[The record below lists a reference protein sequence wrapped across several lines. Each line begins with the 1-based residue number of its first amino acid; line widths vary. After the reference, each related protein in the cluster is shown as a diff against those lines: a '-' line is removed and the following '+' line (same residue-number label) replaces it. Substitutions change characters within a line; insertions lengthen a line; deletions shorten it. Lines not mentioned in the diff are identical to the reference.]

1 MFTAIAV
8 GILLAI
14 IGLFFSTPIALM
26 LGATESTKAYAS
38 TYLRYILIGS
48 PFILG
53 SFVLNNHLR
62 YQGSALYSMIGIITG
77 SIINIALDPLFIFTF
92 KLEVAGAALA
102 TIISQTIS
110 FFILYFGTFKNDN
123 IRISIK
129 RFKPKKIYILQYLK
143 TVCLPVKTR
152 NQYNCKYRYELCV
165 CAFW

>member
-1 MFTAIAV
+1 
-8 GILLAI
+8 
-14 IGLFFSTPIALM
+14 M

-92 KLEVAGAALA
+92 KLEVAGCGTCHNNKPNYQLFYFDISELLKM
-102 TIISQTIS
+102 II
-110 FFILYFGTFKNDN
+110 
-123 IRISIK
+123 
-129 RFKPKKIYILQYLK
+129 
-143 TVCLPVKTR
+143 
-152 NQYNCKYRYELCV
+152 
-165 CAFW
+165 

>member
-110 FFILYFGTFKNDN
+110 FFIFIF
-123 IRISIK
+123 
-129 RFKPKKIYILQYLK
+129 
-143 TVCLPVKTR
+143 R
-152 NQYNCKYRYELCV
+152 N
-165 CAFW
+165 F